1 MGISLVGGTSG
12 ALADVDTNTKALKT
26 RLHPTDVLGSY
37 QLEAVSGSMA
47 AGLGAAATVYSCR
60 WGDASKLMLLRRL
73 AMDARVLGTAF
84 TAGATLFELMVARS
98 FTASDSSGTSIT
110 PSGNNQKR
118 RTSMSASVITDLR
131 ISSTATLTA
140 GTRTLDS
147 LAVCNIRGHVSATMT
162 SGPLVSM
169 GGGAPMTAVG
179 GAAVSTYVALP
190 VDFFK
195 PDFGGE
201 WPLVFAQNE
210 GFIIRATVPATGVW
224 DFSVTM
230 EWSEVTAF

>member
-98 FTASDSSGTSIT
+98 FTASDSSGTSLT
-110 PSGNNQKR
+110 LTGNNQKR
-118 RTSMSASVITDLR
+118 RTSFATSVITDAR
-131 ISSTATLTA
+131 ISSTAALGL
-140 GTRTLDS
+140 GTRTKDAQAL
-147 LAVCNIRGHVSATMT
+147 CNIRGHVSATAT
-162 SGPLVSM
+162 SAPLVSA
-169 GGGAPMTAVG
+169 GAGAGTSGAHGAPT
-179 GAAVSTYVALP
+179 S
-190 VDFFK
+190 
-195 PDFGGE
+195 
-201 WPLVFAQNE
+201 
-210 GFIIRATVPATGVW
+210 
-224 DFSVTM
+224 S
-230 EWSEVTAF
+230 